1 MLWRYNFL
9 HVPDN
14 IQSSRYYTTYLIIY
28 AVILSYFWDSATT
41 VFQLVYLLSHIRI
54 VVRISVFQLNWV
66 CCWFV
71 NKIWLRNK
79 WEIQLN
85 FPGSQ
90 DDYYYARK
98 HVTKT
103 DKNCVQSNDFLD
115 LNTAA
120 ASKTY
125 AAASKTHN
133 SSTPKMPPNLKI

>member
-1 MLWRYNFL
+1 MGNSVKF
-9 HVPDN
+9 
-14 IQSSRYYTTYLIIY
+14 SRK
-28 AVILSYFWDSATT
+28 S
-41 VFQLVYLLSHIRI
+41 R
-54 VVRISVFQLNWV
+54 
-66 CCWFV
+66 
-71 NKIWLRNK
+71 
-79 WEIQLN
+79 
-85 FPGSQ
+85 
-90 DDYYYARK
+90 DYYYARK